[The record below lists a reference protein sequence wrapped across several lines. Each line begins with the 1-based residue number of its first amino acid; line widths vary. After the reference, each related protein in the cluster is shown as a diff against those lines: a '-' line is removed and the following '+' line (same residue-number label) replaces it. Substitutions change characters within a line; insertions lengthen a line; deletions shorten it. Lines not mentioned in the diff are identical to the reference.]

1 MFVYDIMLGYK
12 KPLGKAVM
20 GFKLPL
26 GKARMGMKL
35 PMLDGPMGKQVAN
48 AFLLGIETGMRKG
61 EMLGLEWAQ
70 ISGAVAWL
78 PRTKNGDA
86 RAEAVEK
93 KIVSGL
99 ERKIGRR

>member
-1 MFVYDIMLGYK
+1 MFVYDIMLGHK

-35 PMLDGPMGKQVAN
+35 PMLDGPMGKQVA
-48 AFLLGIETGMRKG
+48 
-61 EMLGLEWAQ
+61 
-70 ISGAVAWL
+70 
-78 PRTKNGDA
+78 
-86 RAEAVEK
+86 EAVEK

-99 ERKIGRR
+99 ERRIGRR